1 MIYEWKLKEFLDQ
14 ELGDYS
20 WNYEIELTE
29 EYKENEYY
37 TVKVYDKWD
46 NWEIQNI
53 WKWSVDFRVWE
64 KTIEV
69 ALCEDNYE
77 EVEYF
82 DWTVKYFWMALLMK

>member
-1 MIYEWKLKEFLDQ
+1 MTYEWKLKEFLDQ

-20 WNYEIELTE
+20 WNYEIELTG

-46 NWEIQNI
+46 NWEIHNI
-53 WKWSVDFRVWE
+53 WKWNVDFRVWE